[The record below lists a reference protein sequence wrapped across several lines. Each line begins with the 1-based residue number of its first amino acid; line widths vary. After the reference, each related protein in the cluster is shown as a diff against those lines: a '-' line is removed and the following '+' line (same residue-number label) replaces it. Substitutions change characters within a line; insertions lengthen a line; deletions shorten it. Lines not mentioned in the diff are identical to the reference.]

1 MLRNTLIALSIVVA
15 GAFAMTTVTPALYA
29 AEAAKAADMDKAGD
43 HLTAHGVIRNIDK
56 DNKSFTLLLDDQKPL
71 TLLYDDKTKFMVG
84 DKEADAGILKVGSK
98 ADVTYH
104 DNLALKVVIGVVDG
118 ELKPAE

>member
-15 GAFAMTTVTPALYA
+15 GAFAMTTVPPALYA
-29 AEAAKAADMDKAGD
+29 AEAAKAADVDKD
-43 HLTAHGVIRNIDK
+43 SVHLTAHGVIRNIDK

-71 TLLYDDKTKFMVG
+71 TLLYDDKTKFMDNAKEG
-84 DKEADAGILKVGSK
+84 DAAILKVGSK

-104 DNLALKVVIGVVDG
+104 DNLALKVVIGVVGSD
-118 ELKPAE
+118 LKPAE